1 MKRLLPLLLAL
12 LCLLSGG
19 CAVQSVSRT
28 SFALNTTVSVTL
40 YGCRDEAIADGA
52 IDLCASY
59 EAIFSRT
66 DPASELC
73 RLNAGELTEVS
84 PELASVMEEALF
96 FAQLSG
102 GAFDPT
108 MGGLADLW
116 NFSGEAPAV
125 PDPLAAYMPQVP
137 QAAPQPAMVMVGQPV
152 LCDCGAMFPQVGG
165 VIIGFVEKE
174 ATRWTPAATMAV
186 IRWAD
191 GRQDFH
197 KLSDIHPQGWRSQNG
212 SGLGVFF
219 AR

>member
-1 MKRLLPLLLAL
+1 MFTFEIGKKYFDTSACDHNCVFVIEITKRTAKTVTFLRDGKERRAKIHTDDQGEYIIPERYSMAPVFR
-12 LCLLSGG
+12 
-19 CAVQSVSRT
+19 ASR
-28 SFALNTTVSVTL
+28 
-40 YGCRDEAIADGA
+40 E
-52 IDLCASY
+52 Y
-59 EAIFSRT
+59 EAAPMEGDEDS
-66 DPASELC
+66 
-73 RLNAGELTEVS
+73 
-84 PELASVMEEALF
+84 EEA
-96 FAQLSG
+96 
-102 GAFDPT
+102 PVE
-108 MGGLADLW
+108 
-116 NFSGEAPAV
+116 EAPAA